1 MKYIRINRYI
11 SRPRIY
17 AERGTVYRYGSNISI
32 RPSFY
37 IPNLRQYVSKSH
49 NACRET
55 QMQQKGPES
64 EMAADQGDEHVLYT
78 CTYESAEPLLT
89 PVFFTLV
96 IL

>member
-1 MKYIRINRYI
+1 MQSGTPYIDMVVI
-11 SRPRIY
+11 S
-17 AERGTVYRYGSNISI
+17 VYGQA
-32 RPSFY
+32 F
-37 IPNLRQYVSKSH
+37 IPNTYVVCQQVKQH
-49 NACRET
+49 
-55 QMQQKGPES
+55 MQGNTNVTKKGPES